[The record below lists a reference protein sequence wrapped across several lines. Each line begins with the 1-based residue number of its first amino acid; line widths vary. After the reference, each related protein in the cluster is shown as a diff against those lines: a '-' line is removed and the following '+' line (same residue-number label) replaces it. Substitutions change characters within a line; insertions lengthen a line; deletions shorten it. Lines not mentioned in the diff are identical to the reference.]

1 MWLLE
6 ILNLHTWVGFVAQQI
21 EELTKFLPKKAKIKL
36 DKNKKKQNWTELL
49 KATISGLWK
58 LIKFHTI
65 FEKHLF

>member
-36 DKNKKKQNWTELL
+36 DKNKKNKTGQNC
-49 KATISGLWK
+49 
-58 LIKFHTI
+58 
-65 FEKHLF
+65 